1 MHAERAAA
9 EEDDPESPQEQLVT
23 GPDGEK
29 LYISES
35 ASLSF
40 LDFLRHSLKQL
51 VGVTPFTDGIPQGL
65 ALDPDGDQSG
75 YVNTNLKLSLEQRQS
90 LFENYTIQSS
100 GILQLF
106 SAEEAQS
113 LLNDD
118 LLSPKPSNRREDL
131 AAFDTALAIGAQAR
145 VGNPTHGF
153 HYAEWATGLFNRA
166 RAVAFEKMLANPSPS
181 LVRLFILLAFYTV
194 GTYRQIPA
202 AIYLGIASK
211 AAVVLGLHRPMSPMV
226 VRQGGD
232 YASRLQIWHS
242 LCILDTLSSS
252 LLGRPC
258 SAPRATRHSLTDLP
272 MNPSQPHFNAVLRAG
287 AILDD
292 VCIALNGPQV
302 IDAPAAEALLARL
315 RSWSQSLP
323 ADLRKFTC
331 HDSFAISQSDAR
343 LIFGNVHVSSV
354 YYFAVILITR
364 PFLVRHLVSGI
375 RRRAGL
381 PTRTP
386 AEPADAT
393 LAQVCMASAIYM
405 GQLCRVLVNMRA
417 HDDHHPLSLF
427 SLFKAWA
434 FGSGLIIGFSML
446 SDDTRPD
453 LHDAFQGLL
462 MVLDVGSDSNPQ
474 SRLYAETLRAFD
486 DTIRLYQ
493 RVSSQK
499 LPQAAEPFIEQ
510 ILVIDPV
517 QSQNAAWDA
526 AMSSSVMM
534 DYTNNMLIGGMN
546 TTGMYDN
553 STMIH
558 DWANMGIQFLE
569 PFENG
574 YGGFP

>member
-1 MHAERAAA
+1 M
-9 EEDDPESPQEQLVT
+9 
-23 GPDGEK
+23 
-29 LYISES
+29 
-35 ASLSF
+35 
-40 LDFLRHSLKQL
+40 DFLRHSLKQL
-51 VGVTPFTDGIPQGL
+51 VGVTPFTDGNPQGL
-65 ALDPDGDQSG
+65 SLELDRDQPS
-75 YVNTNLKLSLEQRQS
+75 YADTNLRLSLEQRQN
-90 LFENYTIQSS
+90 LYEYYTIQSS
-100 GILQLF
+100 GILHLF
-106 SAEEAQS
+106 SEEEVQS

-118 LLSPKPSNRREDL
+118 MFNSKSRNRREDL

-145 VGNPTHGF
+145 AGNPTHGF

-181 LVRLFILLAFYTV
+181 LVRLFVLLAFYTV

-211 AAVVLGLHRPMSPMV
+211 AAVVLGLHRPASPMV
-226 VRQGGD
+226 LRQGGD
-232 YASRLQIWHS
+232 HAWRLQIWHS

-272 MNPSQPHFNAVLRAG
+272 IDPSQPQFNAILRES

-292 VCIALNGPQV
+292 VCIALNGPKL

-315 RSWSQSLP
+315 RSWSQNLP
-323 ADLRKFTC
+323 PDLRKFTC
-331 HDSFAISQSDAR
+331 HDTFALSQSDAR

-354 YYFAVILITR
+354 YYFAVILVTR
-364 PFLVRHLVSGI
+364 PFLVRHLMTGI

-381 PTRTP
+381 TKRTP
-386 AEPADAT
+386 AEPADET

-417 HDDHHPLSLF
+417 HDDHYPLSLF

-446 SDDTRPD
+446 AEEARPD
-453 LHDAFQGLL
+453 LNDAFQGVL
-462 MVLDVGSDSNPQ
+462 MVLDMGSDTNPQ

-486 DTIRLYQ
+486 DTIRIYQ

-517 QSQNAAWDA
+517 QQENTTWDA

-546 TTGMYDN
+546 PTGMYEN
-553 STMIH
+553 SHMVH

-574 YGGFP
+574 FGGYP

>member
-1 MHAERAAA
+1 LELDRDQPAYMDSNLRL
-9 EEDDPESPQEQLVT
+9 SP
-23 GPDGEK
+23 
-29 LYISES
+29 
-35 ASLSF
+35 
-40 LDFLRHSLKQL
+40 
-51 VGVTPFTDGIPQGL
+51 
-65 ALDPDGDQSG
+65 
-75 YVNTNLKLSLEQRQS
+75 EQRQS
-90 LFENYTIQSS
+90 LYEYYTIQSS
-100 GILQLF
+100 GILHLF
-106 SAEEAQS
+106 SIEEVQS

-118 LLSPKPSNRREDL
+118 MLNPKSVNRREDL

-145 VGNPTHGF
+145 AGNPTHGF
-153 HYAEWATGLFNRA
+153 HHAEWANFSRA

-181 LVRLFILLAFYTV
+181 LVRLFVLLAFYTV

-211 AAVVLGLHRPMSPMV
+211 AAVVLGLHRPASPMV
-226 VRQGGD
+226 LRQGGD
-232 YASRLQIWHS
+232 HAWRLQIWHS

-258 SAPRATRHSLTDLP
+258 SAPRATRHSLMDLP
-272 MNPSQPHFNAVLRAG
+272 IDPSQPQFNAILREG

-292 VCIALNGPQV
+292 VCIALNGPKL

-315 RSWSQSLP
+315 RSWSQDLP
-323 ADLRKFTC
+323 PDLRKFTC
-331 HDSFAISQSDAR
+331 HETFALSQSDAR

-354 YYFAVILITR
+354 YYFAVILVTR
-364 PFLVRHLVSGI
+364 PFLVRHLMTGI

-381 PTRTP
+381 TKRTP
-386 AEPADAT
+386 AEPADET

-446 SDDTRPD
+446 AEEARPD
-453 LHDAFQGLL
+453 LNDAFQGIL

-517 QSQNAAWDA
+517 QQEHTTWDA

-534 DYTNNMLIGGMN
+534 DYTNNMLVGGMN
-546 TTGMYDN
+546 PTGMYDN
-553 STMIH
+553 SHMVH

-574 YGGFP
+574 FGGFP

>member
-1 MHAERAAA
+1 M
-9 EEDDPESPQEQLVT
+9 
-23 GPDGEK
+23 
-29 LYISES
+29 
-35 ASLSF
+35 
-40 LDFLRHSLKQL
+40 
-51 VGVTPFTDGIPQGL
+51 PQGL
-65 ALDPDGDQSG
+65 ALDPDGDQSA
-75 YVNTNLKLSLEQRQS
+75 YVNANLKLSIEQRQS
-90 LFENYTIQSS
+90 LYEYYTIQSS
-100 GILQLF
+100 GILHLF
-106 SAEEAQS
+106 SAEEVQS

-118 LLSPKPSNRREDL
+118 LLNPKPGNRREDL

-145 VGNPTHGF
+145 VGNSTHGF

-166 RAVAFEKMLANPSPS
+166 RTVAFEKMLANPSPS

-211 AAVVLGLHRPMSPMV
+211 AAVVLGLHRPLSPMI

-232 YASRLQIWHS
+232 HTSRLQIWHS

-258 SAPRATRHSLTDLP
+258 SAPRATRHSLKDLP
-272 MNPSQPHFNAVLRAG
+272 FNPSQPQFNAVLRAA

-292 VCIALNGPQV
+292 VCIALNGPKV
-302 IDAPAAEALLARL
+302 IDAPAAETLLARL
-315 RSWSQSLP
+315 RSWSQDLP
-323 ADLRKFTC
+323 PDLRKFTC
-331 HDSFAISQSDAR
+331 HDSFALSQSDAR

-354 YYFAVILITR
+354 YYFAVILVTR

-375 RRRAGL
+375 RQRAGL

-453 LHDAFQGLL
+453 LNDAFQGVL

-517 QSQNAAWDA
+517 QQQNTAWDA

-553 STMIH
+553 SAMIH